1 MFMNEYLL
9 QLKKEFGKYGSWAL
23 WDEDG
28 GIENI
33 IKDKKF
39 ISLIKPNIIFMGL
52 NASRDLRG
60 DIDWVNF
67 HFLKTRKNSS
77 WRREHCRKL
86 ANVLSELEFSCFSG
100 SYMTDIIKTK
110 YDSNCAN
117 LMDAIKKD
125 ERIIAINEEL
135 LKEEMKLL
143 SRISG
148 SDKFIIICNGKKT
161 YDILKTFDNQ
171 IFKHEVYKI
180 WHYSAYQLGWEGV
193 KEQIRQD
200 LRQIMKRLQI
210 I

>member
-1 MFMNEYLL
+1 MNEYLL

-33 IKDKKF
+33 INDKKF

-52 NASRDLRG
+52 NASRDLRE

-67 HFLKTRKNSS
+67 HFQKIRNLS

-86 ANVLSELEFSCFSG
+86 ADVLSEPEFSYFSG
-100 SYMTDIIKTK
+100 SYMTDVIKNNYASSTGK
-110 YDSNCAN
+110 
-117 LMDAIKKD
+117 LMKAIRKD
-125 ERIIAINEEL
+125 KGIIATNVEL
-135 LKEEMKLL
+135 LKREMNLL

-148 SDKFIIICNGKKT
+148 SDKFIIICNGKKSF
-161 YDILKTFDNQ
+161 DILNQ
-171 IFKHEVYKI
+171 VSKHEVYKI

-200 LRQIMKRLQI
+200 LKKIMSGYKI
-210 I
+210 PK